1 MDSACIAAGL
11 RVYGYVL
18 LGWRVCGC
26 IQAQNYGTEWLS
38 CPSITAR
45 WLHGRI
51 ALFG

>member
-1 MDSACIAAGL
+1 MTRDPFVQHTRVGAA
-11 RVYGYVL
+11 VNDE
-18 LGWRVCGC
+18 
-26 IQAQNYGTEWLS
+26 IPPQNYGTEWLS